1 MSASSPLFYTDQLF
15 EKTAFPH
22 KAYIEAVFE
31 NCTLKNCDFSNTN
44 FSGSD
49 FIDTTFDT
57 CNFSLAKFSNTGLKN
72 ATFKGCKLSGVN
84 LSNCKD
90 FLFSADFEDCI
101 LDYASFHK
109 KKNKKC
115 RFINCSMKSTD
126 LTEADLT
133 EAIFQNCDLQSAEFG
148 RTILNGANLVTS
160 FNFTIDPESSQL
172 RKARFSTEGLAGL
185 LTKYAIVVER

>member
-1 MSASSPLFYTDQLF
+1 MSAKGPLFYTDQLF

-22 KAYIEAVFE
+22 KPHIEAVFE
-31 NCTLKNCDFSNTN
+31 SCILKSCDFSGIN
-44 FSGSD
+44 FSGND

-57 CNFSLAKFSNTGLKN
+57 CNFSMARFNDTGLKN
-72 ATFKGCKLSGVN
+72 VTFKGCKLTGVN

-90 FLFSADFEDCI
+90 FLFSANFEDCI
-101 LDYASFHK
+101 LDYSSFHK

-133 EAIFQNCDLQSAEFG
+133 ESIFQNCDLQSAEFG
-148 RTILNGANLVTS
+148 RTVLTGANLTTA
-160 FNFTIDPESSQL
+160 FNFTIDPEKNQL
-172 RKARFSTEGLAGL
+172 RKARFSTQGLAGL
-185 LTKYAIVVER
+185 LANYGIIVE

>member
-1 MSASSPLFYTDQLF
+1 MPSNNPIFYTDQLF
-15 EKTAFPH
+15 DKTKFPH
-22 KAYIEAVFE
+22 KAHQEAVFE
-31 NCTLKNCDFSNTN
+31 NCILKGCDFTGMS

-57 CNFSLAKFSNTGLKN
+57 CNFSMAKFSDTGLKN
-72 ATFKGCKLSGVN
+72 VTFKGCKLSGVN

-90 FLFSADFEDCI
+90 FLFSANFEDCI

-115 RFINCSMKSTD
+115 SFINCSMKSTD

-133 EAIFQNCDLQSAEFG
+133 EAIFQNCDLQAAEFG
-148 RTILNGANLVTS
+148 RTILIGANLATS
-160 FNFTIDPESSQL
+160 FNFTIDPEQNQL
-172 RKARFSTEGLAGL
+172 RKAKFSQEGLIGL
-185 LTKYAIVVER
+185 LGKYNIIVEQ